1 MNFMAFLVLLLAV
14 LSRVLPAL
22 AHTTGANVTMVG
34 AGLLFFGSRLRADR
48 RYLVLLAVVL
58 LAASDYWLTVHAYGF
73 PFHLAGY
80 VPTWLW
86 YAAVPLAASAA
97 LHRRRRVLRVG
108 VAALLSSGS
117 FFLLSNGAV
126 WLRGTM
132 YPHTAAGLGAC
143 YVAGLPFYRND
154 VASTLV
160 FSAVFFSLP
169 FAAKVLR
176 DAGRSLGEHN
186 TTSV

>member
-1 MNFMAFLVLLLAV
+1 MAFVVLILAV

-22 AHTTGANVTMVG
+22 LHTTGANVTMVG

-48 RYLVLLAVVL
+48 RYLVLLAIAL
-58 LAASDYWLTVHAYGF
+58 LAASDYWLTVYAYGY
-73 PFHLAGY
+73 PFSIASYL
-80 VPTWLW
+80 PTWLW
-86 YAAVPLAASAA
+86 YAAVPLAASAG
-97 LHRRRRVLRVG
+97 LHRRHGVRRIG
-108 VAALLSSGS
+108 AAALLSSTS
-117 FFLLSNGAV
+117 FFLVSNGAV
-126 WLRGTM
+126 WFRGGM
-132 YPHTAAGLGAC
+132 YPHSAAGLGAC

-176 DAGRSLGEHN
+176 DAGRSLGEHS
-186 TTSV
+186 TTSL

>member
-1 MNFMAFLVLLLAV
+1 MALLVLLLAV

-22 AHTTGANVTMVG
+22 VHTTGANVTMVG

-48 RYLVLLAVVL
+48 RYLVLLAASL
-58 LAASDYWLTVHAYGF
+58 LAASDYWLTVYAYGF
-73 PFHLAGY
+73 PFHIASY
-80 VPTWLW
+80 TPTWLW

-97 LHRRRRVLRVG
+97 LNRRHSVLRVAT
-108 VAALLSSGS
+108 AALLSSTS
-117 FFLLSNGAV
+117 FFLLSNGVV
-126 WLRGTM
+126 WLRGNM
-132 YPHTAAGLGAC
+132 YPHNTAGLGSC

-176 DAGRSLGEHN
+176 DAGRSLGEHS
-186 TTSV
+186 TTTL

>member
-1 MNFMAFLVLLLAV
+1 MAFLVLLLAV

-22 AHTTGANVTMVG
+22 LHTTGGNVTMVG

-48 RYLVLLAVVL
+48 RYLVLVAVAL
-58 LAASDYWLTVHAYGF
+58 LAASDYWLTVYGYGF
-73 PFHLAGY
+73 PFHIAGY
-80 VPTWLW
+80 LPTWLW
-86 YAAVPLAASAA
+86 YAAVPLAGSVA
-97 LHRRRRVLRVG
+97 LHCRHGVLRVG
-108 VAALLSSGS
+108 AAALLSSTS
-117 FFLLSNGAV
+117 FFLLSNGMV
-126 WLRGTM
+126 WLRGNM
-132 YPHTAAGLGAC
+132 YPHTAGGLGAC

-169 FAAKVLR
+169 FAAKILR

-186 TTSV
+186 ATSL